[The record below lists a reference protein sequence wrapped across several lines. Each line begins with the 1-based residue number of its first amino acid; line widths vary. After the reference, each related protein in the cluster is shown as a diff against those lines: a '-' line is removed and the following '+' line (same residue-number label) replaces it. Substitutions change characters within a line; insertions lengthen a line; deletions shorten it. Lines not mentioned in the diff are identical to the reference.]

1 MNLGKLCRKHGV
13 QAILRVF
20 AFVARRERLAWLS
33 GWLGRAM
40 ATVVRRSR
48 GMGQARDAADL
59 GGIWQRAFPSTK
71 QVPIESITD
80 HTVMAQIRTPCPL
93 RGTGDLDACH
103 RMMAFDRSVVERS
116 GGRFIV
122 IESQAT
128 PGVTIC
134 RVAMRMADQ
143 PFDDLVPAHRRA
155 AQDPL
160 TARNR

>member
-1 MNLGKLCRKHGV
+1 MNLGKYRKKHGF
-13 QAILRVF
+13 QAILRLF

-33 GWLGRAM
+33 VGLGHTM

-48 GMGQARDAADL
+48 GMGQARHVADL
-59 GGIWQRAFPSTK
+59 GSIWQRAFPSTK
-71 QVPIESITD
+71 QVPLESITD
-80 HTVMAQIRTPCPL
+80 RTVIAQIHTPCPL

-116 GGRFIV
+116 GGQFIV

-143 PFDDLVPAHRRA
+143 PVDDLVPAHRCA
-155 AQDPL
+155 THDPL
-160 TARNR
+160 MTRNR